1 MTYPF
6 PGMNP
11 WLERPALWHDVHH
24 SLLSALR
31 DDLAPR
37 LRPRYFVA
45 VETHTYV
52 STASDVWSASRY
64 PDVMVIQRG
73 GHAVKETTLME
84 QSPYVM
90 VDLPLGESVEEGYLM
105 VQVVPTGEVVTVI
118 ELLSHIKK
126 QKGRDRDAYL
136 EKRDS
141 LLNSHVHFVELDL
154 LRAGPPMPFTEHT
167 DSSYRLFIRRRE
179 RPSKARLYP
188 FNVRDTIPTFLL
200 PLLPDDTEP
209 LVDLGA
215 LVAQVYE
222 RAGYDLIINYA
233 QPPEPPLSDEDAA
246 WAGGLSS
253 SLTP

>member
-1 MTYPF
+1 
-6 PGMNP
+6 MNP
-11 WLERPALWHDVHH
+11 WLERPVPWSSVHH
-24 SLLSALR
+24 WLITTLAA
-31 DDLAPR
+31 DLAPR

-52 STASDVWSASRY
+52 STASDAWSASRY

-73 GHAVKETTLME
+73 GHTIKETALVE

-90 VDLPLGESVEEGYLM
+90 IDLPLGDAVEEGYL
-105 VQVVPTGEVVTVI
+105 VVRVVPTGEVVTVI
-118 ELLSHIKK
+118 ELLSHTNK
-126 QKGRDRDAYL
+126 QKGRDREAYL

-154 LRAGPPMPFTEHT
+154 LRAGPPLPFAEHT
-167 DSSYRLFIRRRE
+167 DSHYRLFIRRRE

-188 FNVRDTIPTFLL
+188 FYVRDAIPTFPL

-233 QPPEPPLSDEDAA
+233 QQPEPPLSDEDAA
-246 WAGGLSS
+246 WAATQLNAAA
-253 SLTP
+253 